1 MVYNGEINIRIL
13 IFSLIIL
20 GYFGFRIKNDYKSIK
35 PKRRRYWIIIK
46 ALTILCLVL
55 SLSGLSVDFT
65 ARSTTTLFLVDSS
78 ISVADNKKKIEEYI
92 NKQLTFMKSK
102 DKVGVIAFG
111 NDPMVE
117 LAVTDDI
124 EDISLTS
131 QPNPYFTDIQEA
143 VSFAVDYF
151 PEKTNKR
158 LVLITDGRENSGNAV
173 EVIDRLKEKKIN
185 LEIYNV
191 DNQNESDVQLT
202 SIKVPDNI
210 YKADNI
216 PFELTVDSTFD
227 TKGTF
232 YLYSGND
239 VLIKKELEVSKG
251 ENIFNYNISLNNRKN
266 MDYKGEIAFE
276 KDNNLKNNKVTG
288 RLNIGEMPRALVI
301 GKKEDGQIL
310 YSLLKSL
317 DINTLMYNPKEA
329 PDNIEFLSQFNG
341 VFLVNTHHDNISS
354 KFEAN
359 LNKCVKELGTGFM
372 AVGGEESFALGG
384 YKNTVLEDM
393 LPVRCKMKG
402 NKKQPNTGLVLVID
416 SSGSMEDASGGVK
429 KIDMAKEAAIRSIEI
444 LQENDYIG
452 VLAFSD
458 ILQWIIPLR
467 PTENKEKINKD
478 IEKLGAKGG
487 TLIVPALD
495 EGIKKLQHAPVKI
508 KHLILLSDGQGEKEG
523 YEAYISKMK
532 ENNITLST
540 VAMGQDANLEV
551 LKRLAQETKGRSYL
565 VKDFS
570 SIPKVF
576 AKETYLATKKYINN
590 EEFTPIQLENTEYF
604 ERDKLPDLKGY
615 IGTGIKD
622 EAALILKSPLDD
634 PILAQ
639 WRYGLGQVIVW
650 TSDLNGKWSDSWIR
664 WEKFQTKWSSI
675 ISFMISDKTHER
687 IEVDLNRN
695 KGKIDAFVAIINPK
709 NNERIEMV
717 VKGAGEYKEDISL
730 KQVSTGKYR
739 GSFVLP
745 KEGTYYITAKLVSD
759 NEAIE
764 RITKTINLD
773 YSPEYELDTGG
784 GIKTLTELA
793 NIADGRLIN
802 GGLINKDI
810 NVFKQPIRKSKTVM
824 NLSFILLPLAL
835 LFYIVDIALRK
846 L

>member
-55 SLSGLSVDFT
+55 SLSGLSAEFK
-65 ARSTTTLFLVDSS
+65 ARNTTTLFLVDSS
-78 ISVADNKKKIEEYI
+78 ISIEDNKKKIEEYI
-92 NKQLTFMKSK
+92 NKQLTFMESK
-102 DKVGVIAFG
+102 DKIGIIAFG
-111 NDPMVE
+111 KEPMVE

-173 EVIDRLKEKKIN
+173 EVINRLKEKKIN
-185 LEIYNV
+185 LEIYPIN
-191 DNQNESDVQLT
+191 NQKKSDVQLT
-202 SIKVPDNI
+202 SIKVPDSI
-210 YKADNI
+210 YKVDNI
-216 PFELTVDSTFD
+216 PFELTVDSTLD

-239 VLIKKELEVSKG
+239 LLIKKELEVSKG
-251 ENIFNYNISLNNRKN
+251 QNILNYNISLNNRKN
-266 MDYKGEIAFE
+266 MDYRGEIAFE

-288 RLNIGEMPRALVI
+288 RVNIGDMPRALVI

-317 DINTLMYNPKEA
+317 DINTLMYEPKEV

-341 VFLVNTHHDNISS
+341 VFLVNIHHDNISS

-384 YKNTVLEDM
+384 YKDTVLEDM

-416 SSGSMEDASGGVK
+416 SSGSMEDESDGVK

-540 VAMGQDANLEV
+540 VAMGQDADLEV

-576 AKETYLATKKYINN
+576 AKETYLATKKYMNN
-590 EEFTPIQLENTEYF
+590 EEFTPIQLESTEYF

-675 ISFMISDKTHER
+675 ISFIISDKTHER

-695 KGKIDAFVAIINPK
+695 KGKIDAFAAITNPK

-717 VKGAGEYKEDISL
+717 VKGAEEYKEDISL

-773 YSPEYELDTGG
+773 YSPEYELDRGR
-784 GIKTLTELA
+784 GIKTLTELS